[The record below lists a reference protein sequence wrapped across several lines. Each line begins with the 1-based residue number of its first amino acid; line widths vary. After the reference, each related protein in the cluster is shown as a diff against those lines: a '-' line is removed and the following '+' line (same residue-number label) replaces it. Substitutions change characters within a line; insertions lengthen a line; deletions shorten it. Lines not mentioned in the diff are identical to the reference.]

1 MVSSVGP
8 DKEIYNR
15 RAKIEESFL
24 GYSIL
29 VVINFHIPYLVH
41 ANTAK
46 SRLVVHLQRDRPRK
60 YPSPDCSSGADTSGG
75 YLFFIIS
82 LPAAESKQ

>member
-1 MVSSVGP
+1 MVSNVGP

-29 VVINFHIPYLVH
+29 VVINFQILYLIH

-46 SRLVVHLQRDRPRK
+46 
-60 YPSPDCSSGADTSGG
+60 
-75 YLFFIIS
+75 
-82 LPAAESKQ
+82 

>member
-1 MVSSVGP
+1 MVPNVGS

-29 VVINFHIPYLVH
+29 VVINFHIPYLLH
-41 ANTAK
+41 ANTEK
-46 SRLVVHLQRDRPRK
+46 
-60 YPSPDCSSGADTSGG
+60 
-75 YLFFIIS
+75 
-82 LPAAESKQ
+82 